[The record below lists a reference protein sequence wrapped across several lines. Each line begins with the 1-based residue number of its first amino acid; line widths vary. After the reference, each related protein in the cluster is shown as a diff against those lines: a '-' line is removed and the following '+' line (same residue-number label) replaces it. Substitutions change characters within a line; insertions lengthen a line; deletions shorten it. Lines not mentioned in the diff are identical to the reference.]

1 MSNINKT
8 FDIHPVTVT
17 VECGAHYGVIV
28 SGACGKLR
36 CAGLW
41 ERGIIIDH
49 DIGNPIL
56 IYHCIAAPRFLGY
69 TIIPLDINAVLKIK
83 DKHERFKI
91 HNHSDLLLLYC
102 VV

>member
-28 SGACGKLR
+28 SGACGKLLPQTSTPQLAMLFR
-36 CAGLW
+36 A
-41 ERGIIIDH
+41 GIIIDH

-56 IYHCIAAPRFLGY
+56 
-69 TIIPLDINAVLKIK
+69 
-83 DKHERFKI
+83 
-91 HNHSDLLLLYC
+91 
-102 VV
+102 